1 MAPILFLTAAA
12 GDSDCLWTGDSDCAI
27 LCFIDFQR
35 TDVLLKNLFLRLR
48 EIKEV
53 KGMMVKMSQEVR
65 IRTAR
70 KEDAAD
76 LERIYA
82 YYVNQTAITFEYQAP
97 DAQEME
103 RRRKTILARYPYLV
117 AEKDGKVVGY
127 AYAHEFYGRE
137 AYAWSVESTIYI
149 DKDARR
155 LGIGR
160 ILYEALE
167 QTLKAMGILN
177 INTCIAIAKDPEDPY
192 LTNGSFSFYQG
203 SGYDKI
209 AHFHHSGYKFGRW
222 YDVIW
227 MEKMIGDHGDNPA
240 PIIPFDAEKW

>member
-1 MAPILFLTAAA
+1 MDGRFRLCYTLFCRIPKAY
-12 GDSDCLWTGDSDCAI
+12 
-27 LCFIDFQR
+27 
-35 TDVLLKNLFLRLR
+35 VLLQGLFLRLR
-48 EIKEV
+48 ETNDV

-76 LERIYA
+76 LARIYA
-82 YYVNQTAITFEYQAP
+82 YYVNKTAITFEYQAP

-137 AYAWSVESTIYI
+137 AYAWSVEATIYI
-149 DKDARR
+149 DKNFRR
-155 LGIGR
+155 SGVGR
-160 ILYEALE
+160 PLYEALE
-167 QTLKAMGILN
+167 QALKEMGILN
-177 INTCIAIAKDPEDPY
+177 INTCIAITGDADDPY
-192 LTNGSFSFYQG
+192 VTNGSFFFHRHL
-203 SGYDKI
+203 GYEKV
-209 AHFHHSGYKFGRW
+209 ARFHHSGYKFGRW

-227 MEKMIGDHGDNPA
+227 MEKMIGDHGDNPV

>member
-1 MAPILFLTAAA
+1 MDGRFRLCYTLFCRIPKAY
-12 GDSDCLWTGDSDCAI
+12 
-27 LCFIDFQR
+27 
-35 TDVLLKNLFLRLR
+35 VLLQGLFLRLR
-48 EIKEV
+48 ETNDV

-65 IRTAR
+65 IRTAW

-76 LERIYA
+76 LARIYA

-127 AYAHEFYGRE
+127 AYAHGFYGRE
-137 AYAWSVESTIYI
+137 AYAWSVEATIYI

-155 LGIGR
+155 SGIGR
-160 ILYEALE
+160 PLYEALE
-167 QTLKAMGILN
+167 QALKGMGILN
-177 INTCIAIAKDPEDPY
+177 INTCIAITSDADDPY
-192 LTNGSFSFYQG
+192 VTNGSFFFHRHL
-203 SGYDKI
+203 GYEKV
-209 AHFHHSGYKFGRW
+209 ARFHHSGYKFGRW

-227 MEKMIGDHGDNPA
+227 MEKMIGDHGDNPT
-240 PIIPFDAEKW
+240 PTIPFDAEKW

>member
-1 MAPILFLTAAA
+1 MDGRFRLCYTLFYR
-12 GDSDCLWTGDSDCAI
+12 
-27 LCFIDFQR
+27 FQR

-48 EIKEV
+48 ETKEV

-76 LERIYA
+76 LARIYA
-82 YYVNQTAITFEYQAP
+82 YYVNQTAITFEYRAP

-137 AYAWSVESTIYI
+137 AYAWSVEATIYI
-149 DKDARR
+149 DKNLRR
-155 LGIGR
+155 SGVGR
-160 ILYEALE
+160 PLYEALE
-167 QTLKAMGILN
+167 QALKEMGILN
-177 INTCIAIAKDPEDPY
+177 INTCIAITSDADDPY
-192 LTNGSFSFYQG
+192 VTNGSFFFHRRL
-203 SGYDKI
+203 GYEKV
-209 AHFHHSGYKFGRW
+209 ARFHHSGYKFGRW